1 LEFLNL
7 RRTHKYRNLPLG
19 KQLSSYFL
27 AFHEKEI
34 FPWERRTYKIGGA
47 PPA

>member
-1 LEFLNL
+1 VFLNL

-19 KQLSSYFL
+19 KQLSFYFL
-27 AFHEKEI
+27 AFHKKEK
-34 FPWERRTYKIGGA
+34 FPWGRGTYKIGGA